1 VALFAKNVDRVL
13 RRHGREIA
21 EMQFTQRRV
30 ADLACDLYA
39 LAACISRTTRAIER
53 KGEAGA
59 RREIE
64 LTNTF
69 AHMAERRLQL
79 NAQAFDA
86 NDDELRKG
94 VATQTYLDGGYT
106 FDVL

>member
-1 VALFAKNVDRVL
+1 
-13 RRHGREIA
+13 
-21 EMQFTQRRV
+21 
-30 ADLACDLYA
+30 
-39 LAACISRTTRAIER
+39 
-53 KGEAGA
+53 
-59 RREIE
+59 
-64 LTNTF
+64 
-69 AHMAERRLQL
+69 MAERRLQL